1 MRLEDFGQVPDDDAQ
16 DGAQPYKTSQAK
28 AAADR
33 AIVEGQIAE
42 QAAGRATGA
51 SRSQAAMVGLSTIAK
66 SLQRQAA
73 NLGKNSAAGP
83 QGQGDEFSVS
93 FVTVPTEM
101 DIEDKGFRTANEL
114 TAAFPFQDMPLDPR
128 IMRECRVEAWIG
140 TVTVGDFATA
150 DKWHLK
156 PEISKTS
163 ILRFNGYIDLPEME
177 HDENEGVLHIKARSY
192 ESVLIDG
199 KKITEPKYPVGLMDI
214 VSEPLEKKYYRME
227 LSGPNLVPKPISAEA
242 AARKYLKVA
251 NKHTVKG
258 AKTAITFHDG
268 RNYLGDKHIK
278 TGDTCVFS
286 VPEFKLLVHIKLAPG
301 ADCLVVEGKHRG
313 ERAKLEKIIERPGSH
328 DSEVLMSGPSGQFIT
343 VTKYLFPID
352 GNYA

>member
-1 MRLEDFGQVPDDDAQ
+1 MSKKGGSHHFVRMRAHKRLGVTQR
-16 DGAQPYKTSQAK
+16 K
-28 AAADR
+28 AVKWLLAPSPGPHKKFESISVGVLVRDV
-33 AIVEGQIAE
+33 I
-42 QAAGRATGA
+42 GRAENLREVKKLLNMGA
-51 SRSQAAMVGLSTIAK
+51 
-66 SLQRQAA
+66 
-73 NLGKNSAAGP
+73 
-83 QGQGDEFSVS
+83 
-93 FVTVPTEM
+93 
-101 DIEDKGFRTANEL
+101 
-114 TAAFPFQDMPLDPR
+114 
-128 IMRECRVEAWIG
+128 
-140 TVTVGDFATA
+140 
-150 DKWHLK
+150 
-156 PEISKTS
+156 
-163 ILRFNGYIDLPEME
+163 
-177 HDENEGVLHIKARSY
+177 
-192 ESVLIDG
+192 VLIDG

>member
-1 MRLEDFGQVPDDDAQ
+1 MSEARFYRPAWFLRLFVRLEDFGQVPDDDAQ

-114 TAAFPFQDMPLDPR
+114 TASFPFQDMPLDPR
-128 IMRECRVEAWIG
+128 IMRECRA
-140 TVTVGDFATA
+140 
-150 DKWHLK
+150 
-156 PEISKTS
+156 
-163 ILRFNGYIDLPEME
+163 
-177 HDENEGVLHIKARSY
+177 
-192 ESVLIDG
+192 
-199 KKITEPKYPVGLMDI
+199 
-214 VSEPLEKKYYRME
+214 
-227 LSGPNLVPKPISAEA
+227 
-242 AARKYLKVA
+242 
-251 NKHTVKG
+251 
-258 AKTAITFHDG
+258 G
-268 RNYLGDKHIK
+268 RGW
-278 TGDTCVFS
+278 GC
-286 VPEFKLLVHIKLAPG
+286 P
-301 ADCLVVEGKHRG
+301 
-313 ERAKLEKIIERPGSH
+313 
-328 DSEVLMSGPSGQFIT
+328 
-343 VTKYLFPID
+343 
-352 GNYA
+352 